1 MLNNYDFNHTE
12 NNNEMENEKLLELAA
27 LAECASSHPI
37 SKSLQ
42 RAYGK
47 ELDRSRVS
55 DIEEISGHGITARVD
70 GHAVANTYQPLTPS
84 GSHNNNKKNPKN
96 SKKLAKKIGAITLS
110 AVLFGS
116 VAAGSFQAVNYFSP
130 VSKTTNSSSQT
141 SKSNSSS
148 ASLLKTTTT
157 SDSSNKGSLDVSD
170 ITTSAMP
177 SIVAI
182 TNKSVQE
189 VQDYFS
195 QFGFRGQGQA
205 QTQETESQGS
215 GIIIGKNDTELLM
228 VTNNHVVEGADT
240 LSVCFIDNKG
250 YAANVKGTGAE
261 NDIAVTAVPLDS
273 ISDDTMS
280 QIAVASIGDSDS
292 LKVGEQVVAIGNA
305 LGYGQSVTT
314 GIVSAVNRAL
324 SNNSSDT
331 QDSNSSSDDS
341 SSATYI
347 QTDAAI
353 NPGNSGGALL
363 NMNGEVIGINSAK
376 LASTE
381 VEGMGYAIPISR
393 VSDIIDNLMNQTTRT
408 KVDSDKQGTIG
419 IKGIN
424 VTSDVQEK
432 YNLPEGIYVSEVTSG
447 SAAEK
452 AGITSG
458 SVITKFDGKSVTD
471 IESLQDLL
479 QYYKAGETVELTL
492 QVPDSDSYKEKTVS
506 ISLGSKSDTSSD
518 GNSQTNGNGNS
529 NDRQQGGSYSPAS
542 AFSIR

>member
-1 MLNNYDFNHTE
+1 
-12 NNNEMENEKLLELAA
+12 MENE
-27 LAECASSHPI
+27 
-37 SKSLQ
+37 
-42 RAYGK
+42 
-47 ELDRSRVS
+47 
-55 DIEEISGHGITARVD
+55 T
-70 GHAVANTYQPLTPS
+70 NTYQPLTPS

-195 QFGFRGQGQA
+195 QFGFRGQGQT

-240 LSVCFIDNKG
+240 LSVCFIDNKV
-250 YAANVKGTGAE
+250 YEANVKGTDAE
-261 NDIAVTAVPLDS
+261 NDLAVIAVPLDS

-506 ISLGSKSDTSSD
+506 ISLGSKSDISSD

>member
-12 NNNEMENEKLLELAA
+12 NNNEMENE
-27 LAECASSHPI
+27 
-37 SKSLQ
+37 
-42 RAYGK
+42 
-47 ELDRSRVS
+47 
-55 DIEEISGHGITARVD
+55 T
-70 GHAVANTYQPLTPS
+70 NTYQPLTPS

-148 ASLLKTTTT
+148 TSLLKTTTT

-195 QFGFRGQGQA
+195 QFGFGGQGQT

-215 GIIIGKNDTELLM
+215 GIIIGKNDSELLM

-240 LSVCFIDNKG
+240 LSVCFIDNQV
-250 YAANVKGTGAE
+250 YEANVKGTDAE
-261 NDIAVTAVPLDS
+261 NDLAVIAVPLDS

-314 GIVSAVNRAL
+314 GIVSAVNRTL
-324 SNNSSDT
+324 SSDSSDT

-432 YNLPEGIYVSEVTSG
+432 YGLPEGIYVSEVTSG
-447 SAAEK
+447 SAADK

-479 QYYKAGETVELTL
+479 QYYEAGETVELTL
-492 QVPDSDSYKEKTVS
+492 QVPDGDSYKEKTVS
-506 ISLGSKSDTSSD
+506 ITLGSKSDTSSD
-518 GNSQTNGNGNS
+518 GNSQTERNENS
-529 NDRQQGGSYSPAS
+529 NDRQQSGSYSPAS

>member
-1 MLNNYDFNHTE
+1 MMLNNYDFNHTE
-12 NNNEMENEKLLELAA
+12 NNNEMENE
-27 LAECASSHPI
+27 
-37 SKSLQ
+37 
-42 RAYGK
+42 
-47 ELDRSRVS
+47 
-55 DIEEISGHGITARVD
+55 T
-70 GHAVANTYQPLTPS
+70 NTYQPLTPS

-240 LSVCFIDNKG
+240 LSVCFIDNKV
-250 YAANVKGTGAE
+250 YEANVKGTDAE
-261 NDIAVTAVPLDS
+261 NDLAVIAVPLDS

-506 ISLGSKSDTSSD
+506 ISLGSKSDISSD

>member
-12 NNNEMENEKLLELAA
+12 NNNEMENE
-27 LAECASSHPI
+27 
-37 SKSLQ
+37 
-42 RAYGK
+42 
-47 ELDRSRVS
+47 
-55 DIEEISGHGITARVD
+55 T
-70 GHAVANTYQPLTPS
+70 NTYQPLTPS

-195 QFGFRGQGQA
+195 QFGFRGQGQT

-240 LSVCFIDNKG
+240 LSVCFIDNKV
-250 YAANVKGTGAE
+250 YEANVKGTDTE
-261 NDIAVTAVPLDS
+261 NDLAVIAVPLDS

>member
-1 MLNNYDFNHTE
+1 MKLNNYDFNHTE
-12 NNNEMENEKLLELAA
+12 NNNEMENE
-27 LAECASSHPI
+27 
-37 SKSLQ
+37 
-42 RAYGK
+42 
-47 ELDRSRVS
+47 
-55 DIEEISGHGITARVD
+55 T
-70 GHAVANTYQPLTPS
+70 NTYQPLTPS

-130 VSKTTNSSSQT
+130 FSKTTGSSGSTASNNSSST
-141 SKSNSSS
+141 
-148 ASLLKTTTT
+148 SLLKTTAV
-157 SDSSNKGSLDVSD
+157 SGSSNTGSLDVSD

-195 QFGFRGQGQA
+195 QFGFGGQGQP

-215 GIIIGKNDTELLM
+215 GIIIGKNDSELLM

-240 LSVCFIDNKG
+240 LSVCFIYNQV
-250 YAANVKGTGAE
+250 YEAAIKGTDPE
-261 NDIAVTAVPLDS
+261 NDLAVIAVPLDS

-280 QIAVASIGDSDS
+280 KIAVASIGDSDS

-314 GIVSAVNRAL
+314 GIVSAVNRTL
-324 SNNSSDT
+324 SSNSSDT
-331 QDSNSSSDDS
+331 QDSNSSDDS

-506 ISLGSKSDTSSD
+506 ITLGSKSATSSD
-518 GNSQTNGNGNS
+518 SNSQPERNENS
-529 NDRQQGGSYSPAS
+529 NDRQQSGSYSPAS

>member
-1 MLNNYDFNHTE
+1 MMLNNYDFNHTE
-12 NNNEMENEKLLELAA
+12 NNNEMENE
-27 LAECASSHPI
+27 
-37 SKSLQ
+37 
-42 RAYGK
+42 
-47 ELDRSRVS
+47 
-55 DIEEISGHGITARVD
+55 T
-70 GHAVANTYQPLTPS
+70 NTYQPLTPS

-130 VSKTTNSSSQT
+130 FSKTTGSSGSTASNNSSST
-141 SKSNSSS
+141 
-148 ASLLKTTTT
+148 SLLKTTAV
-157 SDSSNKGSLDVSD
+157 SGSSNTGSLDVSD

-195 QFGFRGQGQA
+195 QFGFGGQGQP

-215 GIIIGKNDTELLM
+215 GIIIGKNDSELLM

-240 LSVCFIDNKG
+240 LSVCFIDNQV
-250 YAANVKGTGAE
+250 YEAAIKGTDPE
-261 NDIAVTAVPLDS
+261 NDLAVIAVPLDS

-280 QIAVASIGDSDS
+280 KIAVASIGDSDS

-314 GIVSAVNRAL
+314 GIVSAVNRTL
-324 SNNSSDT
+324 SSDSSDT
-331 QDSNSSSDDS
+331 QDSNSSDDS

-347 QTDAAI
+347 QTDASI

-506 ISLGSKSDTSSD
+506 ITLGSKSATSSD
-518 GNSQTNGNGNS
+518 SNSQPERNENS
-529 NDRQQGGSYSPAS
+529 NDRQQSGSYSPAS

>member
-12 NNNEMENEKLLELAA
+12 NNNEMKNETNA
-27 LAECASSHPI
+27 
-37 SKSLQ
+37 
-42 RAYGK
+42 
-47 ELDRSRVS
+47 
-55 DIEEISGHGITARVD
+55 
-70 GHAVANTYQPLTPS
+70 YQPLTPS
-84 GSHNNNKKNPKN
+84 GNHNDNKKNPKN

-130 VSKTTNSSSQT
+130 FSKTTNSSGSTT
-141 SKSNSSS
+141 SNNSSS
-148 ASLLKTTTT
+148 TSLLKTTAV
-157 SDSSNKGSLDVSD
+157 SGSSNTGSLDVSD

-195 QFGFRGQGQA
+195 QFGFGGQGQT

-215 GIIIGKNDTELLM
+215 GIIIGKNDSELLM

-240 LSVCFIDNKG
+240 LSVCFIDNQV
-250 YAANVKGTGAE
+250 YEAAIKGTDPE
-261 NDIAVTAVPLDS
+261 NDLAVIAVPLDS

-314 GIVSAVNRAL
+314 GIVSAVNRTL
-324 SNNSSDT
+324 SNDSSDT
-331 QDSNSSSDDS
+331 QDSEASSGDS

-393 VSDIIDNLMNQTTRT
+393 VSDIIDDLMNQTTRT

-432 YNLPEGIYVSEVTSG
+432 YGLPEGIYVSEVTSG
-447 SAAEK
+447 SAADK

-458 SVITKFDGKSVTD
+458 SVITKFDGKSVND

-479 QYYKAGETVELTL
+479 QYYEAGETVELTL

-506 ISLGSKSDTSSD
+506 ITLGNKSDTSSD
-518 GNSQTNGNGNS
+518 GNSQTERNENS
-529 NDRQQGGSYSPAS
+529 NDRQQSGSYSPAS

>member
-1 MLNNYDFNHTE
+1 MMLNNYDFNHTE
-12 NNNEMENEKLLELAA
+12 NNNEMENE
-27 LAECASSHPI
+27 
-37 SKSLQ
+37 
-42 RAYGK
+42 
-47 ELDRSRVS
+47 
-55 DIEEISGHGITARVD
+55 T
-70 GHAVANTYQPLTPS
+70 NTYQPLTPS

-195 QFGFRGQGQA
+195 QFGFGGQGQT

-240 LSVCFIDNKG
+240 LSVCFIDNKV
-250 YAANVKGTGAE
+250 YKANVKGTDAE
-261 NDIAVTAVPLDS
+261 NDLAVIAVPLDS

-518 GNSQTNGNGNS
+518 GNSQTNENGNS

>member
-1 MLNNYDFNHTE
+1 MMLNNYDFNHTE
-12 NNNEMENEKLLELAA
+12 NNNEMENE
-27 LAECASSHPI
+27 
-37 SKSLQ
+37 
-42 RAYGK
+42 
-47 ELDRSRVS
+47 
-55 DIEEISGHGITARVD
+55 T
-70 GHAVANTYQPLTPS
+70 NTYQPLTPS

-130 VSKTTNSSSQT
+130 FSKTTGSSGSTASNNSSST
-141 SKSNSSS
+141 
-148 ASLLKTTTT
+148 SLLKTTAV
-157 SDSSNKGSLDVSD
+157 SGSSNTGSLDVSD

-195 QFGFRGQGQA
+195 QFGFGGQGQP

-215 GIIIGKNDTELLM
+215 
-228 VTNNHVVEGADT
+228 GADT
-240 LSVCFIDNKG
+240 LSVCFIDNQV
-250 YAANVKGTGAE
+250 YEAAIKGTDPE
-261 NDIAVTAVPLDS
+261 NDLAVIAVPLDS

-280 QIAVASIGDSDS
+280 KIAVASIGDSDS

-314 GIVSAVNRAL
+314 GIVSAVNRTL
-324 SNNSSDT
+324 SSNSSDT

-353 NPGNSGGALL
+353 NPGNRGGALL

-432 YNLPEGIYVSEVTSG
+432 YNLPKGIYVSEVTSG

-452 AGITSG
+452 AGITS
-458 SVITKFDGKSVTD
+458 SQNSM
-471 IESLQDLL
+471 ES
-479 QYYKAGETVELTL
+479 
-492 QVPDSDSYKEKTVS
+492 P
-506 ISLGSKSDTSSD
+506 
-518 GNSQTNGNGNS
+518 
-529 NDRQQGGSYSPAS
+529 
-542 AFSIR
+542 

>member
-1 MLNNYDFNHTE
+1 MDQ
-12 NNNEMENEKLLELAA
+12 
-27 LAECASSHPI
+27 I
-37 SKSLQ
+37 Q
-42 RAYGK
+42 
-47 ELDRSRVS
+47 
-55 DIEEISGHGITARVD
+55 
-70 GHAVANTYQPLTPS
+70 VATM
-84 GSHNNNKKNPKN
+84 GS
-96 SKKLAKKIGAITLS
+96 
-110 AVLFGS
+110 
-116 VAAGSFQAVNYFSP
+116 
-130 VSKTTNSSSQT
+130 
-141 SKSNSSS
+141 
-148 ASLLKTTTT
+148 
-157 SDSSNKGSLDVSD
+157 
-170 ITTSAMP
+170 
-177 SIVAI
+177 
-182 TNKSVQE
+182 
-189 VQDYFS
+189 
-195 QFGFRGQGQA
+195 
-205 QTQETESQGS
+205 
-215 GIIIGKNDTELLM
+215 
-228 VTNNHVVEGADT
+228 
-240 LSVCFIDNKG
+240 
-250 YAANVKGTGAE
+250 
-261 NDIAVTAVPLDS
+261 
-273 ISDDTMS
+273 SDD
-280 QIAVASIGDSDS
+280 

-314 GIVSAVNRAL
+314 GIVSAVGKSLTVDNVVYDNL
-324 SNNSSDT
+324 
-331 QDSNSSSDDS
+331 
-341 SSATYI
+341 I

-506 ISLGSKSDTSSD
+506 ITLGSKSATSSD
-518 GNSQTNGNGNS
+518 SNSQPERNE
-529 NDRQQGGSYSPAS
+529 RQQSGSYSPAS

>member
-1 MLNNYDFNHTE
+1 MMLNNYDFNHTE
-12 NNNEMENEKLLELAA
+12 NNNEMENE
-27 LAECASSHPI
+27 
-37 SKSLQ
+37 
-42 RAYGK
+42 
-47 ELDRSRVS
+47 
-55 DIEEISGHGITARVD
+55 T
-70 GHAVANTYQPLTPS
+70 NTYQPLTPS

-130 VSKTTNSSSQT
+130 FSKTTGSSGSTASNNSSST
-141 SKSNSSS
+141 
-148 ASLLKTTTT
+148 SLLKTTAV
-157 SDSSNKGSLDVSD
+157 SGSSNTGSLDVSD

-195 QFGFRGQGQA
+195 QFGFGGQGQP

-215 GIIIGKNDTELLM
+215 GIIIGKNDSELLM

-240 LSVCFIDNKG
+240 LSVCFIDNQV
-250 YAANVKGTGAE
+250 YEAAIKGTDPE
-261 NDIAVTAVPLDS
+261 NDLAVIAVPLDS

-280 QIAVASIGDSDS
+280 KIAVASIGDSDS

-314 GIVSAVNRAL
+314 GIVSAVNRTL
-324 SNNSSDT
+324 SSDSSDT
-331 QDSNSSSDDS
+331 QDSNSSSGDS

-432 YNLPEGIYVSEVTSG
+432 YGLPEGIYVSEITSG
-447 SAAEK
+447 SAADK

-506 ISLGSKSDTSSD
+506 ITLGSKSDTSSD
-518 GNSQTNGNGNS
+518 GNSQTERNENS
-529 NDRQQGGSYSPAS
+529 NDRQQSGSYSPAS

>member
-1 MLNNYDFNHTE
+1 MMLNNYDFNHTE
-12 NNNEMENEKLLELAA
+12 NNNEMENE
-27 LAECASSHPI
+27 
-37 SKSLQ
+37 
-42 RAYGK
+42 
-47 ELDRSRVS
+47 
-55 DIEEISGHGITARVD
+55 T
-70 GHAVANTYQPLTPS
+70 NTYQPLTPS

-130 VSKTTNSSSQT
+130 FSKTTGSSGSTASNNSSST
-141 SKSNSSS
+141 
-148 ASLLKTTTT
+148 SLLKTTAV
-157 SDSSNKGSLDVSD
+157 SGSSNTGSLDVSD

-195 QFGFRGQGQA
+195 QFGFGGQGQP

-215 GIIIGKNDTELLM
+215 GIIIGKNDSELLM

-240 LSVCFIDNKG
+240 LSVCFIDNQV
-250 YAANVKGTGAE
+250 YEAAIKGTDPE
-261 NDIAVTAVPLDS
+261 NDLAVIAVPLDS

-314 GIVSAVNRAL
+314 GIVSAVNRTL
-324 SNNSSDT
+324 SSNSSDT

-419 IKGIN
+419 IKGLN

-479 QYYKAGETVELTL
+479 QYNKAGETVELTL

-506 ISLGSKSDTSSD
+506 ITLGSKSATSSD
-518 GNSQTNGNGNS
+518 SNSQPERNENS
-529 NDRQQGGSYSPAS
+529 NDRQQGDSYSPAS

>member
-12 NNNEMENEKLLELAA
+12 NNNEMENE
-27 LAECASSHPI
+27 
-37 SKSLQ
+37 
-42 RAYGK
+42 
-47 ELDRSRVS
+47 
-55 DIEEISGHGITARVD
+55 T
-70 GHAVANTYQPLTPS
+70 NTYQPLTPS
-84 GSHNNNKKNPKN
+84 DSHNNNKKNPKN

-130 VSKTTNSSSQT
+130 FSKTTGSSGSTASNNSSST
-141 SKSNSSS
+141 
-148 ASLLKTTTT
+148 SLLKTTAV
-157 SDSSNKGSLDVSD
+157 SGSSNTGSLDVSD

-195 QFGFRGQGQA
+195 QFGFGGQGQP

-215 GIIIGKNDTELLM
+215 GIIIGKNDSELLM

-240 LSVCFIDNKG
+240 LSVCFIDNQV
-250 YAANVKGTGAE
+250 YEAAIKGTDPE
-261 NDIAVTAVPLDS
+261 NDLAVIAVPLDS

-280 QIAVASIGDSDS
+280 KIAVASIGDSDS

-314 GIVSAVNRAL
+314 GIVSAVNRTL
-324 SNNSSDT
+324 SSNSSDT
-331 QDSNSSSDDS
+331 QDSNSSDDS

-506 ISLGSKSDTSSD
+506 ITLGSKSATSSD
-518 GNSQTNGNGNS
+518 SNSQPERNENS
-529 NDRQQGGSYSPAS
+529 NDRQQSGSYSPAS

>member
-12 NNNEMENEKLLELAA
+12 NNTENNTELA
-27 LAECASSHPI
+27 
-37 SKSLQ
+37 
-42 RAYGK
+42 
-47 ELDRSRVS
+47 
-55 DIEEISGHGITARVD
+55 T
-70 GHAVANTYQPLTPS
+70 
-84 GSHNNNKKNPKN
+84 KKDLKQ

-141 SKSNSSS
+141 SKSNNSST
-148 ASLLKTTTT
+148 SLLKTTTT
-157 SDSSNKGSLDVSD
+157 SGSSNKGSLDVSD
-170 ITTSAMP
+170 ITESAMP

-195 QFGFRGQGQA
+195 QFGFGGRGQT

-228 VTNNHVVEGADT
+228 LTNNHVVEGADT
-240 LSVCFIDNKG
+240 LSVCFIDNQV
-250 YAANVKGTGAE
+250 YEANVKGTDAE
-261 NDIAVTAVPLDS
+261 NDLAVIAVPLES

-314 GIVSAVNRAL
+314 GIVSAVNRTI
-324 SNNSSDT
+324 SSDSSNS
-331 QDSNSSSDDS
+331 QDSQSSSDS
-341 SSATYI
+341 NNSATYI

-408 KVDSDKQGTIG
+408 KVDSDKQGTLG

-424 VTSDVQEK
+424 VTSDVQDK
-432 YNLPEGIYVSEVTSG
+432 YGLPEGIYVSEVTSG

-479 QYYKAGETVELTL
+479 QYYKAGETVDLTL

-506 ISLGSKSDTSSD
+506 ITLGNKSDTSSD
-518 GNSQTNGNGNS
+518 NSVQQKGNDN
-529 NDRQQGGSYSPAS
+529 SYSPAS

>member
-12 NNNEMENEKLLELAA
+12 NNNEMENE
-27 LAECASSHPI
+27 
-37 SKSLQ
+37 
-42 RAYGK
+42 
-47 ELDRSRVS
+47 
-55 DIEEISGHGITARVD
+55 T
-70 GHAVANTYQPLTPS
+70 NTYQPLTPS

-130 VSKTTNSSSQT
+130 FSKTTGSSGSTTSNNSSST
-141 SKSNSSS
+141 
-148 ASLLKTTTT
+148 SLLKTTAV
-157 SDSSNKGSLDVSD
+157 SGSSNTGSLDVSD

-195 QFGFRGQGQA
+195 QFGFGGQGQP

-215 GIIIGKNDTELLM
+215 GIIIGKNDSELLM

-240 LSVCFIDNKG
+240 LSVCFIDNQV
-250 YAANVKGTGAE
+250 YEAAIKGTDPE
-261 NDIAVTAVPLDS
+261 NDLAVIAVPLDS

-314 GIVSAVNRAL
+314 GIVSAVNRTL
-324 SNNSSDT
+324 SSDSSDT

-506 ISLGSKSDTSSD
+506 ITLGSKSATSSD
-518 GNSQTNGNGNS
+518 SNSQPERNENS

>member
-1 MLNNYDFNHTE
+1 MMLNNYDFNHTE
-12 NNNEMENEKLLELAA
+12 NNNEMENE
-27 LAECASSHPI
+27 
-37 SKSLQ
+37 
-42 RAYGK
+42 
-47 ELDRSRVS
+47 
-55 DIEEISGHGITARVD
+55 T
-70 GHAVANTYQPLTPS
+70 NTYQPLTPS
-84 GSHNNNKKNPKN
+84 GSHNNNKKNSKN

-130 VSKTTNSSSQT
+130 FSKTTGSSGSTASNNSSST
-141 SKSNSSS
+141 
-148 ASLLKTTTT
+148 SLLKTTAV
-157 SDSSNKGSLDVSD
+157 SGSSNTGSLDVSD

-195 QFGFRGQGQA
+195 QFGFGGQGQP

-215 GIIIGKNDTELLM
+215 GIIIGKNDSELLM
-228 VTNNHVVEGADT
+228 VTNNHGVEGADT
-240 LSVCFIDNKG
+240 LSVCFIDNQV
-250 YAANVKGTGAE
+250 YEAAIKGTDPE
-261 NDIAVTAVPLDS
+261 NDLAVIAVPLDS

-280 QIAVASIGDSDS
+280 KIAVASIGDSDS

-314 GIVSAVNRAL
+314 GIVSAVNRTL
-324 SNNSSDT
+324 SSDSSDT
-331 QDSNSSSDDS
+331 QDSNSSDDS

-506 ISLGSKSDTSSD
+506 ITLGSKSATSSD
-518 GNSQTNGNGNS
+518 SNSQPERNENS

>member
-1 MLNNYDFNHTE
+1 MMLNNYDFNHTE
-12 NNNEMENEKLLELAA
+12 NNNEMENK
-27 LAECASSHPI
+27 
-37 SKSLQ
+37 
-42 RAYGK
+42 
-47 ELDRSRVS
+47 
-55 DIEEISGHGITARVD
+55 T
-70 GHAVANTYQPLTPS
+70 NTYQPLTPS

-195 QFGFRGQGQA
+195 QFGFRGQGQT

-240 LSVCFIDNKG
+240 LSVCFIDNKV
-250 YAANVKGTGAE
+250 YEANVKGTDAE
-261 NDIAVTAVPLDS
+261 NDLAVIAVPLDS

>member
-1 MLNNYDFNHTE
+1 MMLNNYDFNHTE
-12 NNNEMENEKLLELAA
+12 NNNEMENE
-27 LAECASSHPI
+27 
-37 SKSLQ
+37 
-42 RAYGK
+42 
-47 ELDRSRVS
+47 
-55 DIEEISGHGITARVD
+55 T
-70 GHAVANTYQPLTPS
+70 NTYQPLTPS

-195 QFGFRGQGQA
+195 QFGFRGQGQT

-240 LSVCFIDNKG
+240 LSVCFIDNKV
-250 YAANVKGTGAE
+250 YEANVKGTDAK
-261 NDIAVTAVPLDS
+261 NDLAVIAVPLDS

-506 ISLGSKSDTSSD
+506 ISLGSKSDISSD

>member
-1 MLNNYDFNHTE
+1 MMLNNYDFNHTE
-12 NNNEMENEKLLELAA
+12 NNNEMENETNA
-27 LAECASSHPI
+27 
-37 SKSLQ
+37 
-42 RAYGK
+42 
-47 ELDRSRVS
+47 
-55 DIEEISGHGITARVD
+55 
-70 GHAVANTYQPLTPS
+70 YQPLTPS
-84 GSHNNNKKNPKN
+84 DNHKNNKKNNKT

-130 VSKTTNSSSQT
+130 FSKTTNSSGSTT
-141 SKSNSSS
+141 SNNSSS
-148 ASLLKTTTT
+148 TSLLKTTAV
-157 SDSSNKGSLDVSD
+157 SGSSNTGSLDVSD

-195 QFGFRGQGQA
+195 QFGFGGQGQT

-215 GIIIGKNDTELLM
+215 GIIIGKNDSELLM

-240 LSVCFIDNKG
+240 LSVCFIDNQV
-250 YAANVKGTGAE
+250 YEAAIKGTDPE
-261 NDIAVTAVPLDS
+261 NDLAVIAVPLDS

-314 GIVSAVNRAL
+314 GIVSAVNRTL
-324 SNNSSDT
+324 SSDSSDT

-432 YNLPEGIYVSEVTSG
+432 YGLPEGIYVSEVTSG
-447 SAAEK
+447 SAADK

-506 ISLGSKSDTSSD
+506 ITLGSKSDTSSD
-518 GNSQTNGNGNS
+518 GNSQTERNENS
-529 NDRQQGGSYSPAS
+529 NDRQQSGSYSPAS

>member
-1 MLNNYDFNHTE
+1 MMLNNYDFNHTE
-12 NNNEMENEKLLELAA
+12 NNNEMENE
-27 LAECASSHPI
+27 
-37 SKSLQ
+37 
-42 RAYGK
+42 
-47 ELDRSRVS
+47 
-55 DIEEISGHGITARVD
+55 T
-70 GHAVANTYQPLTPS
+70 NTYQPLTPS

-195 QFGFRGQGQA
+195 QFGFRGQGQT

-240 LSVCFIDNKG
+240 LSVCFIDNKV
-250 YAANVKGTGAE
+250 YEANVKGTDAE
-261 NDIAVTAVPLDS
+261 NDLAVIAVPLDS

-393 VSDIIDNLMNQTTRT
+393 VTDIIDNLMNQTTRT

>member
-1 MLNNYDFNHTE
+1 MMLNNYDFNHTE
-12 NNNEMENEKLLELAA
+12 NNNEMENE
-27 LAECASSHPI
+27 
-37 SKSLQ
+37 
-42 RAYGK
+42 
-47 ELDRSRVS
+47 
-55 DIEEISGHGITARVD
+55 T
-70 GHAVANTYQPLTPS
+70 NTYQPLTPS

-130 VSKTTNSSSQT
+130 FSKTTGSSGSTASNNSSST
-141 SKSNSSS
+141 
-148 ASLLKTTTT
+148 SLLKTTAV
-157 SDSSNKGSLDVSD
+157 SGSSNTGSLDVSD

-195 QFGFRGQGQA
+195 QFGFGGQGQP

-215 GIIIGKNDTELLM
+215 GIIIGKNDSELLM

-240 LSVCFIDNKG
+240 LSVCFIDNQV
-250 YAANVKGTGAE
+250 YEAAIKGTDPE
-261 NDIAVTAVPLDS
+261 NDLAVIAVPLDS

-280 QIAVASIGDSDS
+280 KIAVASIGDSDS

-314 GIVSAVNRAL
+314 GIVSAVNRTL
-324 SNNSSDT
+324 SSNSSDT

-432 YNLPEGIYVSEVTSG
+432 YNLPKGIYVSEVTSG

-506 ISLGSKSDTSSD
+506 ITLGSKSATSSD
-518 GNSQTNGNGNS
+518 SNSQPERNENS
-529 NDRQQGGSYSPAS
+529 NDRQQGDSYSPAS

>member
-12 NNNEMENEKLLELAA
+12 NNTELIPKK
-27 LAECASSHPI
+27 E
-37 SKSLQ
+37 SK
-42 RAYGK
+42 
-47 ELDRSRVS
+47 ESR
-55 DIEEISGHGITARVD
+55 
-70 GHAVANTYQPLTPS
+70 
-84 GSHNNNKKNPKN
+84 
-96 SKKLAKKIGAITLS
+96 KLAKKIGAITLS

-157 SDSSNKGSLDVSD
+157 SNSSNKGSLDVSD

-177 SIVAI
+177 SIVSI

-195 QFGFRGQGQA
+195 QFGFGGQGQT

-240 LSVCFIDNKG
+240 LSVCFIDNQV
-250 YAANVKGTGAE
+250 YEAAIKGTDPE
-261 NDIAVTAVPLDS
+261 NDLAVIAVPLDS

-314 GIVSAVNRAL
+314 GIVSAVNRTL
-324 SNNSSDT
+324 SSDSSDT

-506 ISLGSKSDTSSD
+506 ITLGSKSATSSD
-518 GNSQTNGNGNS
+518 SNSQPERNENS

>member
-1 MLNNYDFNHTE
+1 MMLNNYDFNHTE
-12 NNNEMENEKLLELAA
+12 NNNEMENE
-27 LAECASSHPI
+27 
-37 SKSLQ
+37 
-42 RAYGK
+42 
-47 ELDRSRVS
+47 
-55 DIEEISGHGITARVD
+55 T
-70 GHAVANTYQPLTPS
+70 NTYQPLTPS

-130 VSKTTNSSSQT
+130 FSKTTGSSDSTASNNSSST
-141 SKSNSSS
+141 
-148 ASLLKTTTT
+148 SLLKTTAV
-157 SDSSNKGSLDVSD
+157 SGSSNTGSLDVSD

-195 QFGFRGQGQA
+195 QFGFGGQGQP

-215 GIIIGKNDTELLM
+215 GIIIGKNDSELLM

-240 LSVCFIDNKG
+240 LSVCFIDNQV
-250 YAANVKGTGAE
+250 YEAAIKGTDPE
-261 NDIAVTAVPLDS
+261 NDLAVIAVPLDS

-280 QIAVASIGDSDS
+280 KIAVASIGDSDS

-314 GIVSAVNRAL
+314 GIVSAVNRTL
-324 SNNSSDT
+324 SSNSSDT

-506 ISLGSKSDTSSD
+506 ITLGSKSATSSD
-518 GNSQTNGNGNS
+518 SNSQPERNENS